1 MQKESDKSRKSAL
14 AISGKPLRGRF
25 AAGKQGSRS
34 KRERAPKPTSVS
46 EYVKDL
52 SPARQKEIRAIRTII
67 LGVNP
72 KITEEIKWAAPS
84 FALGEHF
91 CTFNAW
97 ARDGVQLIFHH
108 GPRKATS
115 KGVPIRDPDGLLE
128 WLATDRASIRFESLQ
143 DIRKKKSALQSLVRQ
158 WIKALRSA

>member
-1 MQKESDKSRKSAL
+1 MPARKTAR
-14 AISGKPLRGRF
+14 KN
-25 AAGKQGSRS
+25 
-34 KRERAPKPTSVS
+34 APKAGSVN
-46 EYVKDL
+46 EYLKSL
-52 SPARQKEIRAIRTII
+52 PPLRQKETRAVRRII

-97 ARDGVQLIFHH
+97 AKDDVQLIFHH

-115 KGVPIRDPDGLLE
+115 KGVPIDDPDGLLE
-128 WLATDRASIRFESLQ
+128 WLATDRASIRFKSLKEVQ
-143 DIRKKKSALQSLVRQ
+143 AKKAALQSIVKQ
-158 WIKALRSA
+158 WIKAMRTA

>member
-1 MQKESDKSRKSAL
+1 MPPRKTASKTSRTF
-14 AISGKPLRGRF
+14 GK
-25 AAGKQGSRS
+25 AGARRTAV
-34 KRERAPKPTSVS
+34 KRAKKPTAVE
-46 EYVKDL
+46 EYL
-52 SPARQKEIRAIRTII
+52 RNLPPLRQKETQAVRRII

-97 ARDGVQLIFHH
+97 AKDDVQLIFHH

-115 KGVPIRDPDGLLE
+115 KGVPIHDPDGLLE
-128 WLATDRASIRFESLQ
+128 WLATDRASVRFESLQ
-143 DIRKKKSALQSLVRQ
+143 DIRSKKAALQSVVRQ
-158 WIKALRSA
+158 WIKAMRAA

>member
-1 MQKESDKSRKSAL
+1 MPARKTAR
-14 AISGKPLRGRF
+14 KN
-25 AAGKQGSRS
+25 
-34 KRERAPKPTSVS
+34 APKAGSVN
-46 EYVKDL
+46 EYLKSL
-52 SPARQKEIRAIRTII
+52 PPLRQKETRAVRRII

-97 ARDGVQLIFHH
+97 AKDDVQLIFHH

-115 KGVPIRDPDGLLE
+115 KGVPIDDPDGLLE
-128 WLATDRASIRFESLQ
+128 WLATDRASIRFKSLKDVQ
-143 DIRKKKSALQSLVRQ
+143 AKKAALQSVVKQ
-158 WIKALRSA
+158 WIKAMRTA